1 VDLQMKLNFVV
12 VVFSFLMLSC
22 SSREVFEQQEKIT
35 RQVLQDNPN
44 VQHDY
49 LSVGEHT
56 LHYVSNGQKQKPAL
70 IIIHGTPGDWQQY
83 SRYLFNEDLLSIYRV
98 IVIDRPGWGDSV
110 LGREQAGAD
119 FPLQA
124 GIIAALAKVL
134 REQSQN
140 QPVVLM
146 GHSLGS
152 SLAPQIALDFPE
164 LIDGLLL
171 FAGTLDPELAQPRWF
186 NYLATLPFAPMIIG
200 DELSRANQEIFAL
213 EENVKRMSERF
224 QELTSMTI
232 VVQGMKDE
240 LVYPANIDF
249 AEEAFNIQT
258 TTFVRLE
265 NEGHL
270 FPMTRPADVVL
281 WASSLLKKINQQAS
295 PLK

>member
-1 VDLQMKLNFVV
+1 VDLKMKLNFVF
-12 VVFSFLMLSC
+12 VVFTFLMFSC
-22 SSREVFEQQEKIT
+22 SSRELFEQQEKIT
-35 RQVLQDNPN
+35 QQVLQDNPDL
-44 VQHDY
+44 QHDY

-70 IIIHGTPGDWQQY
+70 IIIHGTPGDWRQY
-83 SRYLFNEDLLSIYRV
+83 SRYLFNEELLSIYRV

-110 LGREQAGAD
+110 LGNEQTYAG

-124 GIIAALAKVL
+124 SIIASLAKHL

-171 FAGTLDPELAQPRWF
+171 FAGTLNPELAQPRWF
-186 NYLATLPFAPMIIG
+186 NYVAILPFAPMIIG

-213 EENVKRMSERF
+213 EENVKRMSERL
-224 QELTSMTI
+224 QELTAMTV

-249 AEEAFNIQT
+249 AEEIFNTQT

-270 FPMTRPADVVL
+270 FPMTRPTDVVL
-281 WASSLLKKINQQAS
+281 WASSLLKKLSNKPAH
-295 PLK
+295 